1 MGRTSRNKRAGLVIP
16 GVVVEVADRAGELAG
31 PVRDRVVDGAAELAE
46 RAGELAERAGDLA
59 ERAGHRAAPVRD
71 RVFDGAGEL
80 AERAGD
86 LRERAVE
93 RSGPLRDRVADGA
106 GELRVAAAPVLGEVL
121 ERGGAAWGALRGD
134 AVGRTI
140 AVRRWPWALGA
151 AVAGALAGAVVAK
164 LLAKVTPTDA
174 PGAQEPH
181 ELRAVVDSPADRTT
195 PVAAAVVPTV
205 TGSTASA
212 TASAATPSPSVPLPT
227 REGEEVG
234 GDPVPAPPVA
244 KTTFQM

>member
-1 MGRTSRNKRAGLVIP
+1 MGRRSRNKRAGLVIP

-31 PVRDRVVDGAAELAE
+31 PVRDRVVDGAADLAE

-71 RVFDGAGEL
+71 RVL
-80 AERAGD
+80 
-86 LRERAVE
+86 
-93 RSGPLRDRVADGA
+93 DGA

-134 AVGRTI
+134 AVGPRV

-164 LLAKVTPTDA
+164 LLSKVAPADA

-181 ELRAVVDSPADRTT
+181 ELRAVVDSPA
-195 PVAAAVVPTV
+195 P
-205 TGSTASA
+205 
-212 TASAATPSPSVPLPT
+212 TPSPSVPLPA
-227 REGEEVG
+227 REGQEVG
-234 GDPVPAPPVA
+234 GVPVPAPPVT
-244 KTTFQM
+244 KPTFQM